1 MLFSQKHIRFVISCF
16 WWKMVIFKNYLILSD
31 EIGFKNDQIFSK
43 NIFKNSKQ
51 SQNQNK
57 LGFQQET
64 IWPQSGYNYK

>member
-1 MLFSQKHIRFVISCF
+1 
-16 WWKMVIFKNYLILSD
+16 MVIFKNYLILSD

-57 LGFQQET
+57 LGFQQEI